1 VIGDDLSAIDSI
13 IEENLRLRDQ
23 PGKPGPGSES
33 NGADAPVDPGQG
45 KAASVGPAGTGVGVP
60 DDSVDKRPVLDF
72 LAGTELDVATS
83 NGDMAELIAERDSY
97 LADSQRLAADFANY
111 RKQTDKRVSDSAAAM
126 AAGLVRNLLPVI
138 DACDSALELDPESG
152 VAPIRAA
159 LLSELEKSGL
169 ELLAPG
175 PDTIFDP
182 ELHEAV
188 MHEAATDETSTGP
201 TVAEVFRAGYLW
213 KGKVVRPAMVKVVG
227 E

>member
-23 PGKPGPGSES
+23 PGKPGPRSGS
-33 NGADAPVDPGQG
+33 NGADAPVDPDQG
-45 KAASVGPAGTGVGVP
+45 KAASAGAGVGVP
-60 DDSVDKRPVLDF
+60 DDSADKKPVLDF

-83 NGDMAELIAERDSY
+83 NGDMAELVAERDSY

-138 DACDSALELDPESG
+138 DACDSALEQDPESG

-169 ELLAPG
+169 ELLAPE
-175 PDTIFDP
+175 PDTVFDP